1 MDIALIKQRRHF
13 DELLQIHPELRFMR
27 GGRAGRIPF
36 DVIQSKN
43 EGYRDTIQFKS
54 LERAPIIDIR
64 KRQFRRSFPL
74 SVDYTLL
81 ESTEL
86 FGNSPKEELEL
97 FANSHLIN
105 ENPINAVVSLLNP
118 RYSGTAF
125 HVSPKGLITCSQNLT
140 LECGGSHEEL
150 WIHREVASSS
160 YGFATNRE
168 RVTVVPPI
176 LQKMEE
182 GLKYQHEDIAFLRS
196 LPGKTFLIP
205 YAGDMVVGDAI
216 ICIGYPREVDSRLIN
231 RAYNEINPALIP
243 DFEEYAKL
251 FTSGILSISPGPLQ
265 GYNSSKLV
273 CSVAMTPGCSGSPVC
288 LLHNPRLFI
297 GIHSSAQERN
307 DSSTSISVK
316 DDGFYQL
323 YSNFVVPELRDSADI
338 CDEDIDAINRY
349 LSIGTTPLLIKTKP
363 LTNVNCDD
371 ASLDDE
377 DDERFFMAVLSIAIT
392 EEDDFELCRLFCE
405 MLNELCGGVS
415 FNVIFAA
422 NPTLFEEVI
431 NVFIAADVSGGSYNN
446 RACKFVCN

>member
-1 MDIALIKQRRHF
+1 MDIALIKQRRNF
-13 DELLQIHPELRFMR
+13 DGLLQIHPELRFMR
-27 GGRAGRIPF
+27 GGGAGRIPF
-36 DVIQSKN
+36 DVISSKN
-43 EGYRDTIQFKS
+43 EEDRDTIRFKG
-54 LERAPIIDIR
+54 LERAPIIDLS

-97 FANSHLIN
+97 FANRHLIN
-105 ENPINAVVSLLNP
+105 KNPINAVVSLLNR

-125 HVSPKGLITCSQNLT
+125 HVSPKRLITCHQNLT
-140 LECGGSHEEL
+140 LECDGLHEEL
-150 WIHREVASSS
+150 WIHRSVASNS
-160 YGFATNRE
+160 YGFAGSKCE
-168 RVTVVPPI
+168 RVTVVPQM

-182 GLKYQHEDIAFLRS
+182 GLKYQHEDIAFLSS

-205 YAGDMVVGDAI
+205 YAGDIVVGDAI
-216 ICIGYPREVDSRLIN
+216 MCIGYPREVDSRLIN
-231 RAYNEINPALIP
+231 IAYKEINPALIP

-251 FTSGILSISPGPLQ
+251 FTAGILSISPGPLLA
-265 GYNSSKLV
+265 YSSSKLV
-273 CSVAMTPGCSGSPVC
+273 CCVAMTPGYSGSPVC
-288 LLHNPRLFI
+288 LLNNPRLFI
-297 GIHSSAQERN
+297 GIQSSAQEGN

-323 YSNFVVPELRDSADI
+323 YSNFVVPELRDSDL

-349 LSIGTTPLLIKTKP
+349 LSIGTTPLLIKAKP
-363 LTNVNCDD
+363 LTNCED
-371 ASLDDE
+371 AWLDDE
-377 DDERFFMAVLSIAIT
+377 DDERFFIAVLNIAIT
-392 EEDDFELCRLFCE
+392 EEDDFELCRLFCG

-415 FNVIFAA
+415 LNVIFAA